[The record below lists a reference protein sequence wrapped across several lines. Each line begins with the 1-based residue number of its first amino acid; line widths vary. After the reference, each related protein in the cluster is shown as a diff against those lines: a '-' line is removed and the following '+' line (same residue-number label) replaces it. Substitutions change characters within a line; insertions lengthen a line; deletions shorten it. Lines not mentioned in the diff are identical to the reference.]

1 MRLADL
7 TRARAAVVV
16 AVAVGLVLVA
26 ILPVLL
32 KPYALFLATT
42 CAITAVIAMSLG
54 VVTGR
59 AGMMSLCQL
68 SFGAVGA
75 WSVAYLNLH
84 GWQLPTPIMVLLG
97 GVAALPIGVLLA
109 LPALRVRGINFAI
122 ITLGFAAFAEVFF
135 SQNDL
140 PGTNEGL
147 FFPRSSA
154 FLSDESFYYMTCAMV
169 LVAMV
174 VDRKSTR

>member
-7 TRARAAVVV
+7 SRARAAVVV

-42 CAITAVIAMSLG
+42 CAITAIVAMSLG

-75 WSVAYLNLH
+75 WAVAYLNLH
-84 GWQLPTPIMVLLG
+84 GWQLPTPIMVRSASQTK
-97 GVAALPIGVLLA
+97 VPSRIMRPPSRRRAAGPNA
-109 LPALRVRGINFAI
+109 TADSRRARHPKR
-122 ITLGFAAFAEVFF
+122 
-135 SQNDL
+135 
-140 PGTNEGL
+140 
-147 FFPRSSA
+147 
-154 FLSDESFYYMTCAMV
+154 
-169 LVAMV
+169 
-174 VDRKSTR
+174 